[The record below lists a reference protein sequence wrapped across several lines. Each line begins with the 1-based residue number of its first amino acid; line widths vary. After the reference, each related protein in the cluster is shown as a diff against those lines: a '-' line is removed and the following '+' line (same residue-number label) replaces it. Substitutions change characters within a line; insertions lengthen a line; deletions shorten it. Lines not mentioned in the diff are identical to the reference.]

1 MGKNSYAN
9 EVAVTRKNTINLSSL
24 TVIDQELKQT
34 LQKAQE
40 AWLAFDVDMN
50 NSTQLKSVLQA
61 LGQIDGAFKI
71 TEMHGASA
79 LVEDLLVLGNMLLD
93 NENKRTSTAKATVF
107 SALALL
113 PKYLQLVLASGEVT
127 PGLLIPMRNEVRSTA
142 GLPRLPEQYYSNLS
156 VDTRFTRPDYDSN
169 AGFDEPAVVATGK
182 RLRQMY
188 QTGLIGVLRETD
200 PAPHLML
207 MQRACVR
214 LHGQIKTSLAAD
226 YWWLATA
233 LLEALSSGQL
243 ELTYSRRRWLSTIDK
258 AFRAFLQNPAT
269 AYATRASDD
278 ELAEMLY
285 LISLVA
291 QPGPLCA
298 AVRELVPSQNDE
310 NEHEL
315 TQSRRFLYSTDQ
327 ALDADSVARIAEEMA
342 QAKEIL
348 ELANSTHGCDLP
360 GLQNLKERLATIA
373 DIMQDAGGNTMQERL
388 QAQQVRLTEWIDAG
402 ETVDHESLLATADL
416 LLLVESIL
424 ANKDKNALNSTQMD
438 SMLSHS
444 QLADAELAVIKEA
457 QAGINLAKRA
467 ITSYVES
474 EFDPVHMGNVTV
486 TLNSVRGGLAVLN
499 LVRASSVANRC
510 IQFIE
515 STLKKDRSS
524 DESLLD
530 TLADA
535 LISLEYYLSQVEVRK
550 DTDEGVLD
558 VADDSLAAIGFP
570 A

>member
-1 MGKNSYAN
+1 MTNKKA
-9 EVAVTRKNTINLSSL
+9 INLSSL
-24 TVIDQELKQT
+24 AVIGEELKQT

-50 NSTQLKSVLQA
+50 NSTQLKSMLHA
-61 LGQIDGAFKI
+61 LGQINGAFKM

-79 LVEDLLVLGNMLLD
+79 LIEDLEALGKLLLD
-93 NENKRTSTAKATVF
+93 NENKRSSAAKATV
-107 SALALL
+107 SNALALL
-113 PKYLQLVLASGEVT
+113 PKYLKLVLASSTAAPV
-127 PGLLIPMRNEVRSTA
+127 LLIPIRNEVRSTA
-142 GLPRLPEQYYSNLS
+142 GLPRLPEQHYSN
-156 VDTRFTRPDYDSN
+156 VTIDPQFTREDYDSN
-169 AGFDEPAVVATGK
+169 AEFDQPAVVATGK

-188 QTGLIGVLRETD
+188 QTGLIGVLRETN

-214 LHGQIKTSLAAD
+214 LHGQIKAGAAGD
-226 YWWLATA
+226 YWWLSTA
-233 LLEALSSGQL
+233 VLESLSTEQL
-243 ELTYSRRRWLSTIDK
+243 ELTYSRRRWLSTVDK
-258 AFRAFLQNPAT
+258 AFRVFLQDPAA
-269 AYATRASDD
+269 AYYNRASDLD
-278 ELAEMLY
+278 LTEMLY

-291 QPGPLCA
+291 QPGPLCSD
-298 AVRELVPSQNDE
+298 VRALVALQNDDE
-310 NEHEL
+310 NEREL
-315 TQSRRFLYSTDQ
+315 AQSRRFLYSAEQ
-327 ALDADSVARIAEEMA
+327 ALDADRVARIAEEMA

-348 ELANSTHGCDLP
+348 ELASSAHGCDVT
-360 GLQNLKERLATIA
+360 GLQSLKDRLNTISE
-373 DIMQDAGGNTMQERL
+373 IMQDAGGNTIKERL
-388 QAQQVRLTEWIDAG
+388 QAQQVQLSTWIDAG
-402 ETVDHESLLATADL
+402 ETIDHESLLATADL

-424 ANKDKNALNSTQMD
+424 ASDDKNALNSAQMD

-444 QLADAELAVIKEA
+444 QLANAELAVIKEA

-524 DESLLD
+524 DGSLLD

-535 LISLEYYLSQVEVRK
+535 LISLEYYLSQVEIRK

>member
-1 MGKNSYAN
+1 MTNKNA
-9 EVAVTRKNTINLSSL
+9 INLSSL
-24 TVIDQELKQT
+24 AVIGEELKQT

-40 AWLAFDVDMN
+40 AWLAFDVDMSN
-50 NSTQLKSVLQA
+50 GTQLKAMLQA
-61 LGQIDGAFKI
+61 LGQINGAFKM

-79 LVEDLLVLGNMLLD
+79 LVEDLMALGKLLLE
-93 NENKRTSTAKATVF
+93 NENKRSSNAKATVF
-107 SALALL
+107 NALALL
-113 PKYLQLVLASGEVT
+113 PKYLQLVLATGTAAPV
-127 PGLLIPMRNEVRSTA
+127 LLIPIRNEVRSSA
-142 GLPRLPEQYYSNLS
+142 GLPRVAEQHYSNIAI
-156 VDTRFTRPDYDSN
+156 DPQFTRADYDIN
-169 AGFDEPAVVATGK
+169 VELDQPAVVATGK

-188 QTGLIGVLRETD
+188 QTGLIGVLRETN

-214 LHGQIKTSLAAD
+214 LHGQIKAGVAGD
-226 YWWLATA
+226 YWWLTA
-233 LLEALSSGQL
+233 AVLEALSADQL

-258 AFRAFLQNPAT
+258 AFRVFLQDPAV
-269 AYATRASDD
+269 AYNSRASDTD
-278 ELAEMLY
+278 LTEMLY
-285 LISLVA
+285 LVSLVE
-291 QPGPLCA
+291 QPGPLSA
-298 AVRELVPSQNDE
+298 AVGALVMLQNADE
-310 NEHEL
+310 NEYEL
-315 TQSRRFLYSTDQ
+315 TQSRRFLYSAEQ

-348 ELANSTHGCDLP
+348 ELASSAHGCDIT
-360 GLQNLKERLATIA
+360 GLQSLKDRLNTIA
-373 DIMQDAGGNTMQERL
+373 EIMKDAGGNTIKERL
-388 QAQQVRLTEWIDAG
+388 QAQQVELSAWIDAG
-402 ETVDHESLLATADL
+402 ETVDHEALLATADL

-424 ANKDKNALNSTQMD
+424 ASDDKNALNSVQMD

-444 QLADAELAVIKEA
+444 QLAAAELAVIKEA

-486 TLNSVRGGLAVLN
+486 TLNSVRGGLTVLN
-499 LVRASSVANRC
+499 LLRASSVANRC

-515 STLKKDRSS
+515 SSLKKDRSS
-524 DESLLD
+524 DGSLLD

>member
-1 MGKNSYAN
+1 MTNNYA
-9 EVAVTRKNTINLSSL
+9 INLSSL
-24 TVIDQELKQT
+24 AVIDQELKQT
-34 LQKAQE
+34 LQKAQD
-40 AWLAFDVDMN
+40 AWLAFDLDME
-50 NSTQLKSVLQA
+50 NSTQLKSMLQA
-61 LGQIDGAFKI
+61 LGQINGAFKI

-79 LVEDLLVLGNMLLD
+79 LCEDLMELGKLLLD
-93 NENKRTSTAKATVF
+93 NENRRSTTTKAAV
-107 SALALL
+107 SNALALL
-113 PKYLQLVLASGEVT
+113 PKYLQLVLASGT
-127 PGLLIPMRNEVRSTA
+127 ASPGLLIPIRNEIRAAA
-142 GLPRLPEQYYSNLS
+142 GLSRLPEQYYSNLS
-156 VDTRFTRPDYDSN
+156 INAQFTRVDYDSS
-169 AGFDEPAVVATGK
+169 AAFDEPAVAATGK

-188 QTGLIGVLRETD
+188 QTGLIGVLRESN

-214 LHGQIKTSLAAD
+214 LYGQIKAGMAGD
-226 YWWLATA
+226 YWWLTTA
-233 LLEALSSGQL
+233 VLEALSSNQL

-258 AFRAFLQNPAT
+258 AFREFMRDPAA
-269 AYATRASDD
+269 AYNSRANSCD
-278 ELAEMLY
+278 LTEMLY
-285 LISLVA
+285 LISLA
-291 QPGPLCA
+291 AEPGPACA
-298 AVRELVPSQNDE
+298 AVRELVALHNDDE

-315 TQSRRFLYSTDQ
+315 GQSRRFLYSAQQ
-327 ALDADSVARIAEEMA
+327 ALDAEKVARISEELV

-348 ELANSTHGCDLP
+348 ELASATHGCDIN
-360 GLQNLKERLATIA
+360 GLQSLKDRFELIA
-373 DIMQDAGGNTMQERL
+373 FTLQDAGGNTIRERL
-388 QAQQVRLTEWIDAG
+388 LAQQEQLSQWIDKG
-402 ETVDHESLLATADL
+402 ETVDHECLLGTADL

-424 ANKDKNALNSTQMD
+424 ASENKNALNSTQMD

-444 QLADAELAVIKEA
+444 QLANAELAVIKEA

-486 TLNSVRGGLAVLN
+486 TLNSVRGGLALLS

-515 STLKKDRSS
+515 STLQKDRSS

-558 VADDSLAAIGFP
+558 VADDSLTAIGFP